1 MNEAEKIT
9 KRSKSNLAFTF
20 FALPKARRRDIS
32 VFYAFCRRIDDAA
45 DDPNISLEQRRS
57 WLQRWRQW
65 LREPTAGESTFAP
78 DVRSLI
84 ESYRIDISLFDE
96 IIDGVAMDLEPVR
109 FATYKELEVYCY
121 RVASAVG
128 LVSIEIFGYRNPV
141 CREYAYNLGQA
152 LQLTN
157 IMRDV
162 ETDWREGGRIY
173 LPLDE
178 IARFGYSEQLLRKR
192 VYNSDFVRL
201 MQFQAERARDF
212 YQRAR
217 SLLPRED
224 RQSMVAAEGMKGIY
238 LALLRQME
246 ADKFRVFDRRY
257 RLSKARKTMIILR
270 EFASNKLGWSD

>member
-9 KRSKSNLAFTF
+9 KKSKSNLAFTF